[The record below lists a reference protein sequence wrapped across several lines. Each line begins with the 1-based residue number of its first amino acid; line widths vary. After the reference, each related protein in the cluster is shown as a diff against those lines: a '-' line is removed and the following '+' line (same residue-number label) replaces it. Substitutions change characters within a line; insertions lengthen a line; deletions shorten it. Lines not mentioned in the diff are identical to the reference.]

1 MGEFRNQLHYGDNLE
16 VLREKIPNEIADLIY
31 LDPPFNSARN
41 YNLLFKQH
49 KGAESH
55 AQIVAFEDTWT
66 WNPLEYKKFLEDER
80 NQPLWKLVSSLY
92 DILGDS
98 EMMAY
103 VVMMAPRL
111 LELHRKLKPTGSLYL
126 HCDPTASHYLKL
138 ILDTIFG
145 PENFKNE
152 VIWKRTTAHGDG
164 KQGSTHFGRIH
175 DVILVYTKS
184 EDATWNS
191 LYTPYEKTYVD
202 TYYKYVDEDG
212 RRYWRDNLTAAKA
225 GGDTRYEI
233 RAKRMIGSNNWI
245 PDTENE
251 HLNPRPDHEYLGAL
265 PPKGRYW
272 AYSKER
278 MQKMMLENRIVF
290 SSTGTPM
297 YKRFLDEMKGRAVQ
311 DIWDDIR
318 GLGGLGSNASERRGY
333 PTQKPLALLER
344 IIAASSNEGDVVLD
358 PFAGCGTSIVAA
370 ERMNRKWIGIDITYL
385 AINEVLDRLQTEKVE
400 GKPLEYDLAGT
411 PKDAASAEKLFTS
424 TKDQNHKPFE
434 QWAVSLVGG
443 RWNDKKG
450 ADRGI
455 DGRIQLLGLDNKFVE
470 VLIQVKGG
478 NALTLSNV
486 RDFANVI
493 ASNNALIGIMI
504 AMKPPTKEMKLVC
517 QQMGFADWH
526 GERKYPR
533 YQIYTIEELLE
544 QGVRAEVPERLKAYE
559 GVGKKVEDKQDAL
572 PFD

>member
-66 WNPLEYKKFLEDER
+66 WNPLEFKKFLEDER

-126 HCDPTASHYLKL
+126 HCDPVASHYLKI
-138 ILDTIFG
+138 ILDVIFG
-145 PENFKNE
+145 PVKFTNE
-152 VIWKRTTAHGDG
+152 IVWKRSSAHNDT
-164 KQGSTHFGRIH
+164 KQGMKRCGKIH
-175 DVILVYTKS
+175 DIILFYVKS
-184 EDATWNS
+184 PDYSWNPVFTEYSEGYLKS
-191 LYTPYEKTYVD
+191 LYKFVTA
-202 TYYKYVDEDG
+202 DG
-212 RRYWRDNLTAAKA
+212 RRYREGDLTAAKP
-225 GGDTRYEI
+225 GGDTSYEWHV
-233 RAKRMIGSNNWI
+233 KRPAGGQERWV
-245 PDTENE
+245 PDLDEE
-251 HLNPRPDHEYLGAL
+251 FRNPIDGWEYLAVR
-265 PPKGRYW
+265 PYKGRYW
-272 AYSKER
+272 AYRKETLI
-278 MQKMMLENRIVF
+278 KMWQDGRIVHR
-290 SSTGTPM
+290 STGFPQYM
-297 YKRFLDEMKGRAVQ
+297 RFLDEQQGVSLQ
-311 DIWDDIR
+311 DIWDDIVPIA
-318 GLGGLGSNASERRGY
+318 GTSKERRGY

-411 PKDAASAEKLFTS
+411 PKDVASAEKLFTS
-424 TKDQNHKPFE
+424 TKAQSHKPFE

-493 ASNNALIGIMI
+493 ESNKALIGIMI

-517 QQMGFADWH
+517 QQMGYADWH

>member
-1 MGEFRNQLHYGDNLE
+1 MRTIARMGEFRNQLHYGDNLE
-16 VLREKIPNEIADLIY
+16 VLRSKIPDEVADLIY

-49 KGAESH
+49 KGQESR

-66 WNPLEYKKFLEDER
+66 WSPLEYNKFINDER
-80 NQPLWKLVSSLY
+80 NEPLGKLVTSLY
-92 DILGDS
+92 EILGDS

-126 HCDPTASHYLKL
+126 HCDPVASHYLKI
-138 ILDTIFG
+138 ILDVVFG
-145 PENFKNE
+145 PENFRNE
-152 VIWKRTTAHGDG
+152 ITWKRQSAHSDAKLKWANVSDTILFYAKSAQAPFSPVHAAHDPAYLEEFYKYDDGDG
-164 KQGSTHFGRIH
+164 RGRYQLGDMSAPAGGGMAAINKATGRPNGWYVYKGFEPPSRGWRFSLETMEKLDGEGRIYFPRRA
-175 DVILVYTKS
+175 DGTLDTTKR
-184 EDATWNS
+184 
-191 LYTPYEKTYVD
+191 LRVK
-202 TYYKYVDEDG
+202 
-212 RRYWRDNLTAAKA
+212 RYLAESPGQVVSNVWADIAPLQ
-225 GGDTRYEI
+225 GGER
-233 RAKRMIGSNNWI
+233 G
-245 PDTENE
+245 EN
-251 HLNPRPDHEYLGAL
+251 
-265 PPKGRYW
+265 
-272 AYSKER
+272 
-278 MQKMMLENRIVF
+278 
-290 SSTGTPM
+290 
-297 YKRFLDEMKGRAVQ
+297 
-311 DIWDDIR
+311 
-318 GLGGLGSNASERRGY
+318 RGY

-400 GKPLEYDLAGT
+400 GKPLNYQLFGT
-411 PKDAASAEKLFTS
+411 PKDLAGAEALFAS

-455 DGRIQLLGLDNKFVE
+455 DGRIPLLGLNNKFVE

-478 NALTLSNV
+478 NALNLSNV

-493 ASNNALIGIMI
+493 ESNKALIGIMI
-504 AMKPPTKEMKLVC
+504 SMKPPTKEMKLVC
-517 QQMGFADWH
+517 EQMGYAEWH

-533 YQIYTIEELLE
+533 YQILTIEDLLE
-544 QGVRAEVPERLKAYE
+544 KGVRAEIPERLKAYE
-559 GVGKKVEDKQDAL
+559 GVGMKVEDKQDAL